1 MFNFLKKTIIIFWHQ
16 KGFSILETIIVIGII
31 AIGLVGVVS
40 LVVQNIQVQYINRDI
55 LIASQLAQEGLEL
68 ARNIR
73 DKNWLDIA
81 NLPWTFQD
89 IAEQNSIKIFII
101 LSDQSTVDVIGI
113 DDAQAKLLNNN
124 GYYNYQSGSET
135 IFRRIIKTDN
145 NYSASSTV
153 VSCIVQWTEKGQT
166 QQYIADT
173 ILSDWR

>member
-1 MFNFLKKTIIIFWHQ
+1 M
-16 KGFSILETIIVIGII
+16 EVIVVISII

-40 LVVQNIQVQYINRDI
+40 LVVQNVQVQYINRDI

-81 NLPWTFQD
+81 SSPWVFQD
-89 IAEQNSIKIFII
+89 IAEQDSIKTFII
-101 LSDQSTVDVIGI
+101 LSDQSTVDVTDI

-124 GYYNYQSGSET
+124 GYYNYQSGSDT

-145 NYSASSTV
+145 NYSASFTV

-173 ILSDWR
+173 ILYNWR